1 MAMTGN
7 GTTTPTSTR
16 TADTPRG
23 SANGRP
29 LAGLLSDLW
38 RETTTLVH
46 DEVELAKADITE
58 KVAQAGRGVGAVA
71 TGGAV
76 AFAGF
81 LVLLG
86 AAVGALWRVLPPE
99 MAPWLAPLI
108 VGAIVAIIGGA
119 MLSSG
124 LKKLKAENLK
134 PERTLESLRR
144 DRDLAREHM
153 PSKENLQ

>member
-1 MAMTGN
+1 MDMSGN
-7 GTTTPTSTR
+7 GTTTR
-16 TADTPRG
+16 TPDAVRAG
-23 SANGRP
+23 ANGRP

-76 AFAGF
+76 LFSGF

-86 AAVGALWRVLPPE
+86 AAVGALWRVLPPD

-108 VGAIVAIIGGA
+108 VGAIVAIVGGV
-119 MLSSG
+119 MLSGG

-134 PERTLESLRR
+134 PERTLQSLRA
-144 DRDLAREHM
+144 DRDLAKEH
-153 PSKENLQ
+153 LQ

>member
-1 MAMTGN
+1 MDMSGN
-7 GTTTPTSTR
+7 GTTTR
-16 TADTPRG
+16 TADAVRG
-23 SANGRP
+23 ANGRP

-76 AFAGF
+76 LFGGF

-86 AAVGALWRVLPPE
+86 AAVSALWRLLPPD

-108 VGAIVAIIGGA
+108 VGAIVAIVGGV
-119 MLSSG
+119 MLSGG

-134 PERTLESLRR
+134 PERTLQSLRA
-144 DRDLAREHM
+144 DRDLAKEH
-153 PSKENLQ
+153 LQ